1 MAGWG
6 GWVKGPF
13 YILCGPRL
21 TQFKKCFLFFQASK
35 PDSAKQPQQSGSNLK
50 KKKDEKSGKKD
61 KSDKPD
67 NPTIEG
73 AAKPDNSSDP
83 DDVKETP
90 C

>member
-1 MAGWG
+1 MQYSK
-6 GWVKGPF
+6 V
-13 YILCGPRL
+13 
-21 TQFKKCFLFFQASK
+21 FLYFQTSK

-50 KKKDEKSGKKD
+50 KKHEKGGKKE